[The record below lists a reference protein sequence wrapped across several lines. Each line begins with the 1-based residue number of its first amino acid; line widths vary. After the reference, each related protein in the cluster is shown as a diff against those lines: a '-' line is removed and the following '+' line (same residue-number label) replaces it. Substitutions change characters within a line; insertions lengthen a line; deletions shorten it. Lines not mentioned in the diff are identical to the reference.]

1 MLDEEKIK
9 LMTKITIYE
18 KNEGLEDL
26 ILSKYYKEDY
36 VQYGCL
42 KTLVA
47 ATFCYWI
54 IVAVYI
60 VLSFEK
66 VLADLNHIDYFG
78 VISKLMVGYVITL
91 AIFYIYAFIVY
102 NYKYSKAKP
111 GMVQYNKWLKKLVK
125 SYESDETRDDIRSG
139 KVKVY
144 SGIGG
149 FDEDFDFE
157 DAPKSE
163 VRKAEPAPM
172 VEPVHD
178 MLGDSVNSSVSAP
191 LNDSFLDTMMQSDMN
206 TNMGPN
212 PGAARSTNMG
222 SNVGSN
228 RSSSVISNDELDS
241 FLNEMPGAPNYQSN
255 RNPSN
260 GRIQMPPTVNRPA
273 QNNGFTDVSED

>member
-60 VLSFEK
+60 LLQFEK
-66 VLADLNHIDYFG
+66 FLADLNHIDYFKI
-78 VISKLMVGYVITL
+78 ISWLMIGYVITL
-91 AIFYIYAFIVY
+91 AVFYMYAFIVY

-111 GMVQYNKWLKKLVK
+111 GIVQYNKWLKKLVK
-125 SYESDETRDDIRSG
+125 SYESDETRDDIRTG

-149 FDEDFDFE
+149 FDDELEFE
-157 DAPKSE
+157 DMPVPEAKTKARAPQ
-163 VRKAEPAPM
+163 AAP
-172 VEPVHD
+172 ES
-178 MLGDSVNSSVSAP
+178 GAN
-191 LNDSFLDTMMQSDMN
+191 MQAN
-206 TNMGPN
+206 
-212 PGAARSTNMG
+212 
-222 SNVGSN
+222 
-228 RSSSVISNDELDS
+228 VISELEPMNMSSNISSNISLNDELDD
-241 FLNEMPGAPNYQSN
+241 FLSDIPDSIPGYNQNTNSN
-255 RNPSN
+255 TNSNSNPSN
-260 GRIQMPPTVNRPA
+260 GRIQMPHTVKRPA
-273 QNNGFTDVSED
+273 SNNGFTDITED

>member
-60 VLSFEK
+60 LLQFEK
-66 VLADLNHIDYFG
+66 FLADLNHIDYFKI
-78 VISKLMVGYVITL
+78 ISSLMIGYVITL
-91 AIFYIYAFIVY
+91 AVFYIYAFIVY

-125 SYESDETRDDIRSG
+125 SYESDETKDDIRTG

-149 FDEDFDFE
+149 FDEELDFE
-157 DAPKSE
+157 DMPAEKTKAAPVAPTFDSNMQANVISE
-163 VRKAEPAPM
+163 LEPNA
-172 VEPVHD
+172 
-178 MLGDSVNSSVSAP
+178 
-191 LNDSFLDTMMQSDMN
+191 
-206 TNMGPN
+206 
-212 PGAARSTNMG
+212 NMG
-222 SNVGSN
+222 SNINSN
-228 RSSSVISNDELDS
+228 VNANAGVRRNSGMGSSVSLNDELDD
-241 FLNEMPGAPNYQSN
+241 FLSDIPDSIPSYNQSVNQN
-255 RNPSN
+255 RNMGTGNTNTNST
-260 GRIQMPPTVNRPA
+260 GRIQMPHTVNRPS
-273 QNNGFTDVSED
+273 QNNGFADISED

>member
-60 VLSFEK
+60 LLQFEK
-66 VLADLNHIDYFG
+66 FLADLNHIDYFKI
-78 VISKLMVGYVITL
+78 ISWLMIGYVITL
-91 AIFYIYAFIVY
+91 AVFYMYAFIVY

-111 GMVQYNKWLKKLVK
+111 GIVQYNKWLKKLVK
-125 SYESDETRDDIRSG
+125 SYESDETRDDIRTG

-149 FDEDFDFE
+149 FDDELEFE
-157 DAPKSE
+157 DMPVPEAKTKARAPQT
-163 VRKAEPAPM
+163 APESGANM
-172 VEPVHD
+172 
-178 MLGDSVNSSVSAP
+178 SS
-191 LNDSFLDTMMQSDMN
+191 N
-206 TNMGPN
+206 T
-212 PGAARSTNMG
+212 G
-222 SNVGSN
+222 SN
-228 RSSSVISNDELDS
+228 ISLNDELDD
-241 FLNEMPGAPNYQSN
+241 FLSDVPDSIPGYNQNTNSN
-255 RNPSN
+255 TNSNSNPSN
-260 GRIQMPPTVNRPA
+260 GRIQMPHTVKRPA
-273 QNNGFTDVSED
+273 SNNGFTDITED